1 MKTIALAFFLC
12 GFSTLGFSQNNLD
25 SLNIC
30 DSTYIF
36 DYRMLYNDY
45 TSNLTDLLETKLDER
60 YNVFVFYWGTNDA
73 SPENM
78 LISITFAGY
87 TEYETF
93 MPVCKAEEL
102 FQKGQLINYLKNKFD
117 AY

>member
-1 MKTIALAFFLC
+1 MKTIVITFFLSM
-12 GFSTLGFSQNNLD
+12 FSTLGFSQDNLD
-25 SLNIC
+25 SLNTC

-36 DYRMLYNDY
+36 DYRMIYNDY
-45 TSNLTDLLETKLDER
+45 TSDLTNLLETKLDER
-60 YNVFVFYWGTNDA
+60 YNVFVFYWGKSDS

-78 LISITFAGY
+78 VISITISGY

-102 FQKGQLINYLKNKFD
+102 FQKGQLTNYLKNKFNK
-117 AY
+117 